1 MGTKALIRK
10 RLIAGFVSILP
21 LGITIWFLKIVFQ
34 ILIGIFKAPLFWAAR
49 AINMPEPNYWQQ
61 AVFSIVAMAIL
72 LFAIGSLI
80 QHFLGRRLLAW
91 VDTLMMTVPGVKSI
105 YGATKQ
111 VMNALQNGKGGSFKE
126 VVLVPW
132 PHTGS
137 KAVGFVSHRGCR
149 WVASGGDSHRVAVYV
164 PSTPNPT
171 SGFVIMLEESD
182 IQPLNMSLDEALTW
196 IVTGGAVQPSDSSK
210 KNGQG

>member
-1 MGTKALIRK
+1 
-10 RLIAGFVSILP
+10 
-21 LGITIWFLKIVFQ
+21 
-34 ILIGIFKAPLFWAAR
+34 
-49 AINMPEPNYWQQ
+49 
-61 AVFSIVAMAIL
+61 
-72 LFAIGSLI
+72 LI
-80 QHFLGRRLLAW
+80 QHFLGRRLLGW

-111 VMNALQNGKGGSFKE
+111 VMNALQSGKGGSFKE

-137 KAVGFVSHRGCR
+137 KAVGFVSHRGCGWADMDDNR
-149 WVASGGDSHRVAVYV
+149 RVAVYV

-196 IVTGGAVQPSDSSK
+196 IVTGGAVQPGDSNK
-210 KNGQG
+210 KIDQG